1 MGLNVVSLVG
11 RLVADPQER
20 KADKYTIA
28 NFSIAIDREFSKDR
42 VTDFLDCQAW
52 GKTAEFVNQ
61 YLKKGSLI
69 AVSGRIQKDVWKD
82 KETGQNRSRV
92 IIIADKVNSLG
103 GGEKKDVAKDENLD
117 GGQIDLSLVPF

>member
-82 KETGQNRSRV
+82 KGTGQNRSRV

-103 GGEKKDVAKDENLD
+103 GGEKKDAVKDENLD
-117 GGQIDLSLVPF
+117 DEQIDLSLVPF